1 MAKFTFTGLNGYIAQ
16 LDKLRQNADGITKK
30 ALYEGAGVTA
40 DEIRSAV
47 EALPTDNDRS
57 AGHYLEGITDEQKA
71 ALAKGLGVAPFQLKG
86 DRMDTLVGFT
96 GYSDLITPKH
106 PKGMPLAL
114 IARIAESGTSFSQK
128 TPFVR
133 KALETAESKAEAKM
147 KKVFETEIEKVMK
160 G

>member
-1 MAKFTFTGLNGYIAQ
+1 M
-16 LDKLRQNADGITKK
+16 
-30 ALYEGAGVTA
+30 TA

-47 EALPTDNDRS
+47 ETLPTDNDRS
-57 AGHYLEGITDEQKA
+57 AGHYLKGITDEQKA
-71 ALAKGLGVAPFQLKG
+71 ALAKGLGIAPFQSEG

-133 KALETAESKAEAKM
+133 KALKTAKPKAEAEI
-147 KKVFETEIEKVMK
+147 KKVFETEIKRTMK

>member
-1 MAKFTFTGLNGYIAQ
+1 
-16 LDKLRQNADGITKK
+16 
-30 ALYEGAGVTA
+30 
-40 DEIRSAV
+40 
-47 EALPTDNDRS
+47 
-57 AGHYLEGITDEQKA
+57 
-71 ALAKGLGVAPFQLKG
+71 
-86 DRMDTLVGFT
+86 MDTLVGFT

-133 KALETAESKAEAKM
+133 KALKTAKPKAEAEI
-147 KKVFETEIEKVMK
+147 KKVFETEIKRTMK

>member
-1 MAKFTFTGLNGYIAQ
+1 MAKLTFTGLDGYIAQ
-16 LDKLRQNADGITKK
+16 LEKLRQSADGITKK

-57 AGHYLEGITDEQKA
+57 AGHYLKGITDEQKA
-71 ALAKGLGVAPFQLKG
+71 ALAKGLGVAPFQSEG
-86 DRMDTLVGFT
+86 DRIDTT
-96 GYSDLITPKH
+96 GYSDIQTPKY
-106 PKGMPLAL
+106 PQGQPLAL

-133 KALETAESKAEAKM
+133 KALKTAKPKAETEM
-147 KKVFETEIEKVMK
+147 KKVFETEIKRTMK